1 MKSIADVVGAS
12 GLAFYAEVALTIFFV
27 VFVAIGVR
35 LLGHSRQWEHAARLP
50 LEDESPRRPV
60 RQTDR
65 MPSTPPSPPA
75 LP

>member
-27 VFVAIGVR
+27 VFVAVGVR
-35 LLGHSRQWEHAARLP
+35 LLGPSRQWDHAAHLP
-50 LEDESPRRPV
+50 LEDDASTRP
-60 RQTDR
+60 T
-65 MPSTPPSPPA
+65 PPA

>member
-27 VFVAIGVR
+27 VFVAISVR
-35 LLGHSRQWEHAARLP
+35 LLGHSRQWEHAAQLP
-50 LEDESPRRPV
+50 LEDESPRRPL
-60 RQTDR
+60 RPAGPMR
-65 MPSTPPSPPA
+65 STPPSPPA